1 METLPVDRLQDKI
14 RHVLNTVPDQFL
26 FVATASQ
33 RLHLI
38 RNSVADTSFT
48 ISTSWYGIGNR
59 EGSYMTPAGL
69 HRVTEKIGAGA
80 PSGRIFR
87 DRIDTGIDWQPDLT
101 EDNQILTRIIRME
114 GLEDGAN
121 RGPGIDSC
129 DRYIYIHG
137 TNREDRIGTPLSHGC
152 ILMRNNDIIEL
163 FDLIQEGT
171 LVLID

>member
-1 METLPVDRLQDKI
+1 MKTLPVDHLRDKI
-14 RHVLNTVPDQFL
+14 RRVLNTVPDHFI
-26 FVATASQ
+26 FVDTATQ

-38 RNSVADTSFT
+38 KNGFQNNSFT
-48 ISTSWYGIGNR
+48 ISTSRYGIGNR
-59 EGSYMTPAGL
+59 EGSYMTPVGL

-87 DRIDTGIDWQPDLT
+87 NRIDTGIDWRPDLT
-101 EDNQILTRIIRME
+101 DENQILTRIIRME
-114 GLEDGAN
+114 GLEVGVN
-121 RGPGIDSC
+121 RGAGIATY

-163 FDLIQEGT
+163 FDIIQEGT